1 LGKQRV
7 GISDIQLKG
16 GAIMRRKDPKF
27 DLRLKHK
34 KTVELSLIIALILVA
49 GVFLASKE
57 FQLGPRI
64 KHVESV
70 VIKVED
76 IPPPT
81 DQKHYP
87 PAPPRPLIPI
97 VDPTAEIEPALPVPI
112 NVWRPTNRILPPPPI
127 AMEGVVP
134 FVLVEKP
141 PVLIGG
147 VQAIAEYI
155 QSHDL
160 YPQLAR
166 TSETGGSALIYFTV
180 GKDGRV
186 IDAEIGDEKPAGLG
200 FGEAALQ
207 AMLAM
212 RFTPGMQRD
221 KAVKVRMQQ
230 AVHFRIN

>member
-1 LGKQRV
+1 M
-7 GISDIQLKG
+7 
-16 GAIMRRKDPKF
+16 IMRRKDPKF

-57 FQLGPRI
+57 FQFEPRI
-64 KHVESV
+64 KHAESV
-70 VIKVED
+70 IIRVED
-76 IPPPT
+76 IPPT
-81 DQKHYP
+81 DQEHNP
-87 PAPPRPLIPI
+87 PAPPRPLIPLT
-97 VDPTAEIEPALPVPI
+97 DPTVGIEANLTLPI
-112 NVWRPTNRILPPPPI
+112 NQLPPPESYLPPPPI
-127 AMEGVVP
+127 AFEGVVP

-141 PVLIGG
+141 PELIGG

-160 YPQLAR
+160 YPRLAR
-166 TSETGGSALIYFTV
+166 TSETSGSALIYFTV
-180 GKDGRV
+180 GKDGHV
-186 IDAEIGDEKPAGLG
+186 IDAEVGDEKPAGFG

-221 KAVKVRMQQ
+221 KAVNVRMQQ
-230 AVHFRIN
+230 TVRFRIK